1 MYNGL
6 DNQIQSLQNQ
16 IAQISQLYNNGQTS
30 QPTPTVISTKKKS
43 KKRKKPRLINRCSMS
58 KFLL

>member
-30 QPTPTVISTKKKS
+30 QPTSAV
-43 KKRKKPRLINRCSMS
+43 LIRQVHQVQGMRSP
-58 KFLL
+58 